1 MDAGARQRCRAFFL
15 RPVAGGGRASVSP
28 SPIEDAMAGVPMH
41 PRAMHATMSS
51 HPCDDPAMSDLDV
64 LRSLA
69 LHAAQQAY
77 APYSKLRVGAA
88 LRSAA
93 GHAYT
98 GCNVENASYTL
109 GNCAER
115 AAIAAAVQAEGPAF
129 RLAAIAVTAF
139 DRTGNPLPI
148 SPCGGCRQA
157 LVEFGEHATVSFRQ
171 PDGQWLDIAAG
182 ALLPHRFSFPER

>member
-1 MDAGARQRCRAFFL
+1 
-15 RPVAGGGRASVSP
+15 
-28 SPIEDAMAGVPMH
+28 
-41 PRAMHATMSS
+41 
-51 HPCDDPAMSDLDV
+51 MSDPKA
-64 LRSLA
+64 LRALA
-69 LHAAQQAY
+69 LQAAQQAY
-77 APYSKLRVGAA
+77 APYSRLRVGAA

-115 AAIAAAVQAEGPAF
+115 AAIAAAVQAEGPGF
-129 RLAAIAVTAF
+129 RLAAIAVTAL
-139 DRTGNPLPI
+139 DQSGNALPV

-157 LVEFGEHATVSFRQ
+157 LVEFGEDAMVSFRH
-171 PDGQWLDIAAG
+171 PDGQWLEISAS